1 MAWWYIAIMAASA
14 LSGGAQAKQQAENAK
29 IQLQAQAAQADFKSK
44 TAKLNAGAI
53 AQNTVTEQQAYES
66 QANIQALQDG
76 FAMASQRASQ
86 GGSGVYLNSA
96 SKYETAASQKYIH
109 SVNMAN
115 IETNRTNA
123 LAKSR
128 SNMVGQMGSALVSK
142 AQGEAAL
149 MVDASIDP
157 WEAWGAAVI
166 SVGAMNGAQYA
177 NMYGAMNASNT
188 TPGGIGGMS
197 SADMNSFA
205 NATVNNANSAVS
217 QASTF
222 FK

>member
-1 MAWWYIAIMAASA
+1 MIWPFVALTALSA

-29 IQLQAQAAQADFKSK
+29 AQLQAQAAQAEFQSK

-53 AQNTVTEQQAYES
+53 AQSTVTEQQAYES
-66 QANIQALQDG
+66 QASIQAMQDG

-96 SKYETAASQKYIH
+96 SKYEVAASQKYVH
-109 SVNMAN
+109 TVNMAN

-128 SNMVGQMGSALVSK
+128 SNLTGQMGNALVSK
-142 AQGEAAL
+142 AQGQAAS
-149 MVDASIDP
+149 MIDASIDP
-157 WEAWGAAVI
+157 WEAWGTAVL
-166 SVGAMNGAQYA
+166 SAGLQAGAQYA
-177 NMYGAMNASNT
+177 AMAGAMEASSE

-197 SADMNSFA
+197 SADMSSFA
-205 NATVNNANSAVS
+205 DSVVNNVNSVMS
-217 QASTF
+217 QASIF
-222 FK
+222 A